1 MIFQPQLA
9 KLVLQGRK
17 SQTRRKVQPG
27 KQPRYQAGK
36 SYAIQP
42 GRGKPAVGRITV
54 TDVQIAYLG
63 DIDLRDAKR
72 EGFAT
77 RQEFVDYWT
86 SLHGRFDPDVR
97 VWVISFLLGDRT
109 DTGRF
114 LAARPGPPHGD
125 YVTVAALG
133 ANGEGEPV
141 SEMEQA
147 RITKEAHERYSN
159 RAKDPLMREH
169 DEIARALERMRA
181 VLGDRR
187 DQTLGR
193 QIWRM
198 EQQLRTLDRKIREAA

>member
-1 MIFQPQLA
+1 MIFKPELS

-17 SQTRRKVQPG
+17 TQTRRRVQDG
-27 KQPRYQAGK
+27 KKPRYHAGK
-36 SYAIQP
+36 SYAVQP

-54 TDVQIAYLG
+54 TDVQLAYLG

-72 EGFAT
+72 EGFRT

-86 SLHGRFDPDVR
+86 GLHGRFDPDVR

-125 YVTVAALG
+125 YVTVPALG
-133 ANGEGEPV
+133 ASGEGEPV
-141 SEMEQA
+141 SEMELA
-147 RITKEAHERYSN
+147 RMTREAHERYSN
-159 RAKDPLMREH
+159 RGKDPLIRER
-169 DEIARALERMRA
+169 DEMARSLERMRIA
-181 VLGDRR
+181 LGDRPN
-187 DQTLGR
+187 QEIGR
-193 QIWRM
+193 QVWRL